1 MSHKSGLDVTLE
13 IERLGYTTARGDTL
27 VEDISFHVH
36 TGEILA
42 IAGPNGAGKST
53 LVRMIAGLM
62 PAASG
67 EIRLGGRSLNGIPL
81 AERARSI
88 AYVGRVKSR
97 TATVCLRVCGARSLA
112 APPCA

>member
-67 EIRLGGRSLNGIPL
+67 EIRARRTL
-81 AERARSI
+81 AERHSPRRKGK
-88 AYVGRVKSR
+88 VH
-97 TATVCLRVCGARSLA
+97 CLRRAE
-112 APPCA
+112 